1 MLPARYVRLFQ
12 NKDLL
17 EIFQFLI
24 NNCRKTGNMR
34 IGSKIVNPCPPFL
47 DKTVY
52 CPRDTVLSVLCFVV
66 LFLVT
71 ITGEHFFINF
81 VPKAS
86 VMRINKERSICI

>member
-17 EIFQFLI
+17 EIFQFLS

-34 IGSKIVNPCPPFL
+34 TGSVPPSLTKLYIVLGTLFQ
-47 DKTVY
+47 VF
-52 CPRDTVLSVLCFVV
+52 FVV

-86 VMRINKERSICI
+86 VIRINKERSICI